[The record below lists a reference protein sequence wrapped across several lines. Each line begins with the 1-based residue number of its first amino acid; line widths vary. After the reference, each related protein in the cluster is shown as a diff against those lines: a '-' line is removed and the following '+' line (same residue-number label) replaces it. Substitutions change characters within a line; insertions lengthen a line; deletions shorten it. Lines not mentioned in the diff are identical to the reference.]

1 MVTIHQDFRPRSI
14 WNLIWPQMVM
24 MYSVVLTG
32 LTAVWTAGQINADTQ
47 GALGMVNQCSFFLM
61 VVIMAI
67 SSGATAAVSQSLG
80 ANNVQRAKRYI
91 QITIFGSLMLGLL
104 FAFLGYKHGTPV
116 LRLLQVPE
124 EIIPLASSM
133 WDWMMFA
140 LPAQHVYAATGVIF
154 RATRQVIPPL
164 WIALFINIVNPL
176 LCLGL
181 GLGFFGLP
189 KMGYVGLLL
198 ANIIAQTLGA
208 ILNCLLLIRSKYLD
222 QLTLPSVRWLKKG
235 LPYLLQV
242 ALPAGLASFVW
253 QTGYLMLFVLV
264 ASVPTNGVAA
274 LAGLTAGLRIES
286 MLFLPGM
293 AVNSSIAVIVG
304 NCLGAG
310 DEEKARRLALII
322 TLITT
327 VALSLVAIIIWPLR
341 GQIAQ
346 AFAQDLAT
354 QEHIIIYLTYNLI
367 STPFSIASTVMGGVM
382 VGAGATQYN
391 LAVYGGCSW
400 LIRLPLG
407 FILGHKVLGTA
418 EGIFC
423 AMLISQII
431 QACLMVLVIKYC
443 SWTHYTLHKHKSQQ
457 NDKDAH
463 ESSH

>member
-1 MVTIHQDFRPRSI
+1 MATIHQDFRAKSI

-80 ANNVQRAKRYI
+80 ANKLDRAKHYI
-91 QITIFGSLMLGLL
+91 QITIFGSLALGVIFAL
-104 FAFLGYKHGTPV
+104 FGYSHGTPV

-133 WDWMMFA
+133 WDWMMLG

-164 WIALFINIVNPL
+164 WIALFINVLNPL

-198 ANIIAQTLGA
+198 ANIIAQTVGA
-208 ILNCLLLIRSKYLD
+208 ILNCLLLVKSQYLD
-222 QLTLPSVRWLKKG
+222 RLSLPSWQWLKTG
-235 LPYLLQV
+235 LPYLLKV
-242 ALPAGLASFVW
+242 ALPAGLASFFW

-264 ASVPTNGVAA
+264 ASVPNNGVAA

-286 MLFLPGM
+286 LLFLPGM
-293 AVNSSIAVIVG
+293 AVNSSIAVLVG

-310 DEEKARRLALII
+310 DKDKAKRLALNI
-322 TLITT
+322 TLLTT
-327 VALSLVAIIIWPLR
+327 IALSFVALIIWPFR
-341 GQIAQ
+341 ANIAQ
-346 AFAQDLAT
+346 AFAQDLST
-354 QEHIIIYLTYNLI
+354 QEHIISYLTYNLI

-407 FILGHKVLGTA
+407 FILGHKILGTA

-423 AMLISQII
+423 AMLISQTV
-431 QACLMVLVIKYC
+431 QASIMILVIKYC
-443 SWTHYTLHKHKSQQ
+443 NWTKFTLHKPKV
-457 NDKDAH
+457 DKT
-463 ESSH
+463 

>member
-1 MVTIHQDFRPRSI
+1 
-14 WNLIWPQMVM
+14 MVM

-80 ANNVQRAKRYI
+80 ANKLDRAKHYI
-91 QITIFGSLMLGLL
+91 QITIFGSLALGVIFAL
-104 FAFLGYKHGTPV
+104 FGYSHGTPV

-133 WDWMMFA
+133 WDWMMLG

-164 WIALFINIVNPL
+164 WIALFINVLNPL

-198 ANIIAQTLGA
+198 ANIIAQTVGA
-208 ILNCLLLIRSKYLD
+208 ILNCLLLVKSQYLD
-222 QLTLPSVRWLKKG
+222 RLSLPSWQWLKTG
-235 LPYLLQV
+235 LPYLLKV
-242 ALPAGLASFVW
+242 ALPAGLASFFW

-264 ASVPTNGVAA
+264 ASVPNNGVAA

-286 MLFLPGM
+286 LLFLPGM
-293 AVNSSIAVIVG
+293 AVNSSIAVLVG

-310 DEEKARRLALII
+310 DKDKAKRLALNI
-322 TLITT
+322 TLLTT
-327 VALSLVAIIIWPLR
+327 IALSFVALIIWPFR
-341 GQIAQ
+341 ANIAQ
-346 AFAQDLAT
+346 AFAQDLST
-354 QEHIIIYLTYNLI
+354 QEHIISYLTYNLI

-407 FILGHKVLGTA
+407 FILGHKILGTA

-423 AMLISQII
+423 AMLISQTV
-431 QACLMVLVIKYC
+431 QASIMILVIKYC
-443 SWTHYTLHKHKSQQ
+443 NWTKFTLHKPKV
-457 NDKDAH
+457 DKT
-463 ESSH
+463 